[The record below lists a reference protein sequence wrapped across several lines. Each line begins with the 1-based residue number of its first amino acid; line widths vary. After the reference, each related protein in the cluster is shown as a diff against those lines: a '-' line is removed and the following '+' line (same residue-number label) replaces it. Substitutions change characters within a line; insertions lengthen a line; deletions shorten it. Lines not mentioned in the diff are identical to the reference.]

1 MHRTISLGRCSM
13 AVALATILLTCPAAG
28 LAQLGGLPPPP
39 PLPLPS
45 PPAAA
50 SSAIVGN
57 ASAAR
62 VSVLGILG
70 TAVTTALA
78 DTGTL
83 TTANNALDAS
93 TLAGGIPAALNAE
106 TLSASTISW
115 ADQVDSQASLGNLSM
130 TVAGVGITADFVMAQ
145 ASQVQGAAG
154 TGSSTLTNLV
164 INGIPIAV
172 SGAPNQAISI
182 PGGQVI
188 INQQTISSTGAAAVN
203 ALHVVVTGVADVV
216 VASATAGVS

>member
-28 LAQLGGLPPPP
+28 LAQLPL

-45 PPAAA
+45 PT
-50 SSAIVGN
+50 SSTIVGD

-70 TAVTTALA
+70 TAMTTALA

-93 TLAGGIPAALNAE
+93 TLAGGIPAALSAE
-106 TLSASTISW
+106 TLSASPTSW
-115 ADQVDSQASLGNLSM
+115 ADQVDSAASLGNLSM
-130 TVAGVGITADFVMAQ
+130 TVAGVGITADFVMAE

-188 INQQTISSTGAAAVN
+188 INQQKISSTGAAAVN

-216 VASATAGVS
+216 VASATAGVC